1 MRGSRYFPLALVAL
15 CLLATSVLAQTGR
28 VKDDHVGCLTED
40 SLDQM
45 TTALVKKDQ
54 RLYASLMGKVCVA
67 LKG

>member
-40 SLDQM
+40 SL
-45 TTALVKKDQ
+45 VF
-54 RLYASLMGKVCVA
+54 RPI
-67 LKG
+67 